1 MFRKGLKG
9 SNPFLG
15 AENYIYHSKHFTKGQ
30 EVYICGDIYD
40 PFGEINMAGNEEKN
54 EAIAEGEEHYVF
66 SKEFDEQ
73 IKKSAEQLAR
83 ILKDP
88 KKAER
93 IQEIIKL
100 ELSGEIG
107 ALSRSNLMKGIS
119 ANVGGDDMATV
130 LILRSIEGSNLVDRL
145 PELDISEDITAFL
158 KDLNLLYSQRAQQAY
173 NYSERKEDWI
183 RSHFEVATTKD
194 KELIISMELIKGSGE
209 VVRIEGE
216 PFVFLN
222 LLGNI
227 IEMLSQEDL
236 TDEFSEK
243 RVNEFEKD
251 VNTLINKLKGKETVD
266 NG

>member
-1 MFRKGLKG
+1 
-9 SNPFLG
+9 
-15 AENYIYHSKHFTKGQ
+15 
-30 EVYICGDIYD
+30 
-40 PFGEINMAGNEEKN
+40 MAGNEEKD

-73 IKKSAEQLAR
+73 FKKSAEQLAR

-107 ALSRSNLMKGIS
+107 ALSHSNLAEGIL
-119 ANVGGDDMATV
+119 ANVGGDNEVTL
-130 LILRSIEGSNLVDRL
+130 LILSSIGMSDIVDRL

-194 KELIISMELIKGSGE
+194 KELIISMELVKGSGE
-209 VVRIEGE
+209 VVRIEGD
-216 PFVFLN
+216 PSSFLN

-227 IEMLSQEDL
+227 IEMLSKQDL
-236 TDEFSEK
+236 TDVFSEK
-243 RVNEFEKD
+243 RVKELEKD
-251 VNTLINKLKGKETVD
+251 VNTLINKLKGKETAD